1 MTLPSSELRE
11 RIAQIFRIRRTYT
24 LTEVANI
31 LGVDLDSLVTEVA
44 ARDIAA
50 AEGDIHQLPWKEV
63 AYLALRTWP
72 LQVIFDALG
81 PDAGSCLPELL
92 RPTTITVTLPT
103 YQVRAI
109 EVLARDQRLDVST
122 FVQLHLLDLVSAES
136 PFLAEQ
142 IPGFLAAFH
151 FPFGEER

>member
-1 MTLPSSELRE
+1 M
-11 RIAQIFRIRRTYT
+11 
-24 LTEVANI
+24 TEVASI
-31 LGVDLDSLVTEVA
+31 LGMDLDSLVAEVA

-50 AEGDIHQLPWKEV
+50 TEGNIDRLPWKEV

-72 LQVIFDALG
+72 LQLIFEALG
-81 PDAGSCLPELL
+81 SEAGSLLPDLL
-92 RPTTITVTLPT
+92 RPMTITVTLPS
-103 YQVRAI
+103 YQVRAL
-109 EVLARDQRLDVST
+109 EVLARDQRLDLST
-122 FVQLHLLDLVSAES
+122 FLQLHLLDLVSAES